1 MRSLWPLA
9 PVIVAAC
16 ALFQSPDDGALLP
29 VGTWGGKDA
38 GMIVTDSGA
47 HVHVGCTL
55 GDVPAP
61 ITLDAHGR
69 FDVPGSYNLT
79 VHPVDRGVFFPARL
93 TGQVELLSLSLTVTV
108 DDTIQHTTVVL
119 GPIRLRW
126 GVRPEMGPCPICATP
141 GERMRATR

>member
-1 MRSLWPLA
+1 MRSFWPLA
-9 PVIVAAC
+9 PLIVAAC
-16 ALFQSPDDGALLP
+16 ALFQSPDEAPLP

-55 GDVPAP
+55 GDVPAA

-69 FDVPGSYNLT
+69 FDVPGSYTLS
-79 VHPVDRGVFFPARL
+79 VGPVASGPGLPARY
-93 TGQVELLSLSLTVTV
+93 TGDVDLLALSLTITV
-108 DDTIQHTTVVL
+108 DDTVSHRTVVL
-119 GPIRLRW
+119 GPVRLRF

-141 GERMRATR
+141 SDRMRATR

>member
-1 MRSLWPLA
+1 MRSFWPLA
-9 PVIVAAC
+9 PLVVAAC
-16 ALFQSPDDGALLP
+16 ALFQTPDEGPLP

-61 ITLDAHGR
+61 ITLDAHGH

-79 VHPVDRGVFFPARL
+79 VHPVASGIFLPARFA
-93 TGQVELLSLSLTVTV
+93 GEVDLLALSLTITV
-108 DDTIQHTTVVL
+108 DDTVSHRTVVL

-126 GVRPEMGPCPICATP
+126 GVRPEMGPCPICASP
-141 GERMRATR
+141 ADRMRTTR